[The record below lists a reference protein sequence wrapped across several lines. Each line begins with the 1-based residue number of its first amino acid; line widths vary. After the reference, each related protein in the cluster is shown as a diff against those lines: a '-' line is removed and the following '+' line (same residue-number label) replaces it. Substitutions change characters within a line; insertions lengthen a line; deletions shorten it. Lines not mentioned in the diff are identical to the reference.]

1 MILLVDANALIWA
14 LTEDPTLG
22 SEATASI
29 TDPANRVLVSV
40 GTVWEI
46 EIKRSAGRLK
56 APDDLLERLTE
67 ASIDALPITAEDA
80 QAAARLPMHHRDP
93 FDRLLVA
100 QALRLDAVVV
110 SSDQVL
116 DRYGVNR
123 LEASQL

>member
-1 MILLVDANALIWA
+1 MILLVDANALIRA
-14 LTEDPTLG
+14 LTGDPTLG
-22 SEATASI
+22 SDAAAAI

-56 APDDLLERLTE
+56 APDDLLEQLRE

-80 QAAARLPMHHRDP
+80 QVAARLPMHHRDP

-100 QALRLDAVVV
+100 QAQRLSATIVSRDRALDAYDV
-110 SSDQVL
+110 
-116 DRYGVNR
+116 DR
-123 LEASQL
+123 LPA